1 MGDREGTMESLVS
14 ICIPMYNSEKTIGK
28 TIASI
33 LAQTYTN
40 FELIIVDNASTDK
53 SVDIVKTFDDPRLSL
68 IEYHIHL
75 PHAELNWDR
84 CFYHVKGE
92 YVAIFHADD
101 IYLPNI
107 LSRQIETFQNNPA
120 VVGVFTQGNIIN
132 ERDEIISEFNLP
144 GCIESER
151 PYTYAELL
159 PLFLEH
165 ADFLPTPSAMLKR
178 EVYTNCSPFRY
189 DEFKSASDLDI
200 WLRAS
205 TFGPLVILN
214 EKLFNY
220 RISKSQG
227 SNTLFQLRTTIADY
241 FKVMDRHLEKNKV
254 SETTKIS
261 YELSRFGDHTKC
273 QINFLRKYLSYL
285 LTHPGLLYGKY
296 KMFKYFKRFKA

>member
-1 MGDREGTMESLVS
+1 MSELVS
-14 ICIPMYNSEKTIGK
+14 VCLPVYNAEKTIGK
-28 TIASI
+28 TVLSI
-33 LAQTYTN
+33 LVQTYTN
-40 FELIIVDNASTDK
+40 FELIVVDNASTDT
-53 SVDIVKTFDDPRLSL
+53 SVEIVKSFSDPRISL
-68 IEYHIHL
+68 IEYHTHL

-84 CFYHVKGE
+84 CFYHAKGE
-92 YVAIFHADD
+92 YLAIFHADD
-101 IYLPNI
+101 IYLPNL
-107 LSRQIETFQNNPA
+107 LSRQIETFQNNPK

-132 ERDEIISEFNLP
+132 ERDETTSEFNLP
-144 GCIESER
+144 GCVESER
-151 PYTYAELL
+151 PYPYAELL
-159 PLFLEH
+159 SLFLEH

-189 DEFKSASDLDI
+189 DEFKSASDLDM

-205 TFGPLVILN
+205 TFGPLVILD

-241 FKVMDRHLEKNKV
+241 FKVMDYHLEKNKV

-273 QINFLRKYLSYL
+273 QINFLRKYLPYL
-285 LTHPGLLYGKY
+285 LTHPGLLVEKY
-296 KMFKYFKRFKA
+296 KMFRYFKRFKA